1 MEDSE
6 PDFIVEVSD
15 SSPEMKWIKKP
26 KGFTP
31 ERKANFDGKILADVD
46 YFKKLAVVKP
56 AVMLDDIGI
65 FDAPER
71 KFEPWTFMGVKWF
84 RYRNYIWEN
93 DDGVKGDYMGRFD
106 GKKIDASEAEPDIF
120 K

>member
-6 PDFIVEVSD
+6 PDFIVDVSD

-26 KGFTP
+26 KEP
-31 ERKANFDGKILADVD
+31 IPVRKANFDGKILADAD

-65 FDAPER
+65 FDEPER
-71 KFEPWTFMGVKWF
+71 KLEPWTFKGVKWF

-93 DDGVKGDYMGRFD
+93 DNGVKGDYAGRFD
-106 GKKIDASEAEPDIF
+106 GKKIDASEGEPDIF

>member
-26 KGFTP
+26 KWAP
-31 ERKANFDGKILADVD
+31 QYMANLDKKIVADVD

-71 KFEPWTFMGVKWF
+71 KFEPWTFRGIKWF
-84 RYRNYIWEN
+84 RYRDYIWEN
-93 DDGVKGDYMGRFD
+93 DDGVKGDYAGKFD
-106 GKKIDASEAEPDIF
+106 GYKIDASKGEPDIF